1 MIENWKIIVFIINRN
16 YKTIDN
22 DGFLIV
28 PPMIVILTRTFID
41 HSVMISR
48 FFCYRMWRTL
58 LLALAYHPPNFQPTS
73 HKDLLFFF
81 VLHEEQDN
89 EPFWFVWFRKY
100 GNTAMISVSVSNHTI
115 IGENDNCPKIDLQ
128 GYRLHICRSS
138 HSP

>member
-48 FFCYRMWRTL
+48 FFSYRMWGIL
-58 LLALAYHPPNFQPTS
+58 LLALAIQTVASYHPPNFQPTS

-81 VLHEEQDN
+81 FVLHEEQDN
-89 EPFWFVWFRKY
+89 EPF
-100 GNTAMISVSVSNHTI
+100 
-115 IGENDNCPKIDLQ
+115 
-128 GYRLHICRSS
+128 
-138 HSP
+138 